1 MPSPSSK
8 RDGEVPA
15 VICFIT
21 GIAAVLMGYSVYSHL
36 KTLHDRSITPKKI
49 TTNKPGSKLEDSI
62 RLKSLAY
69 LTQSHNVNIQSR

>member
-1 MPSPSSK
+1 MPPPSSK
-8 RDGEVPA
+8 RDGELPA
-15 VICFIT
+15 VLCFVT

-36 KTLHDRSITPKKI
+36 KTLHDR
-49 TTNKPGSKLEDSI
+49 TTSPQKTTANKPGSKLEDSI